1 MSVQSVLAS
10 LQGEA
15 DIACIESQQRRSLPC
30 YSRNTGSQSSLSTSG
45 FSSTDGASMSASNND
60 LSQWLGSELQDDNV
74 MAEEDDTKSDDISIP
89 SSRTSDCQR
98 RSAQSNSLLRRL
110 STTLPAL
117 IRGESGD
124 SLATDRT
131 NPKRI
136 GESKRLQERKKIANT
151 ISPSTLSQ
159 FNASTL
165 EFMAAAPSTLA
176 QVRKEQHE
184 YDNGSHREGT
194 KMLSD
199 ETYIIPL
206 RIDEEQ
212 KKCP

>member
-1 MSVQSVLAS
+1 MLTS
-10 LQGEA
+10 LRGEA
-15 DIACIESQQRRSLPC
+15 DIACIESPQRRSLSF

-45 FSSTDGASMSASNND
+45 FSSTDGASMAASNND
-60 LSQWLGSELQDDNV
+60 LSQWLGSELQDDDNI
-74 MAEEDDTKSDDISIP
+74 MAEEDDTESDDISIP
-89 SSRTSDCQR
+89 SIRMSDRQR
-98 RSAQSNSLLRRL
+98 RGAQSNSFLRRL

-212 KKCP
+212 KECPRIAR